1 MSAIAVARVPAG
13 PKQLHWLLWRNA
25 NKSFKKSFG
34 KCGPGS
40 GKHMKRNSS
49 LAEGSMAWR
58 AATKTWIRRPPEEW
72 CSS

>member
-1 MSAIAVARVPAG
+1 
-13 PKQLHWLLWRNA
+13 
-25 NKSFKKSFG
+25 
-34 KCGPGS
+34 
-40 GKHMKRNSS
+40 MKRNSS